1 MDRIMAQSHS
11 KEAEAGYG
19 ARIGGAKELR
29 VECRHL
35 RQRVDAPRILDWLLS
50 L

>member
-1 MDRIMAQSHS
+1 MGRIMAQSHS

-19 ARIGGAKELR
+19 ERTGGAEELGG
-29 VECRHL
+29 ECRHL
-35 RQRVDAPRILDWLLS
+35 RQRVDAPGILDWLLS